1 MSVCCPPAC
10 LWTVVCQ
17 LCCRRSAA
25 GWRGTC
31 ATRTLY
37 GVISRW
43 AVRGVGA
50 VGGRRRRG
58 RGSAGTGRTAEAAHF
73 ANKSLSYLY
82 SSKFAILRLLCDA
95 LSKSKLS
102 SCHQYSISCSW
113 KLFSCASGSL
123 SRHMQYLCSKILI
136 WIGVWSGVSSGSQ
149 WPGWKNAMFI

>member
-1 MSVCCPPAC
+1 MSVCCLPAC

-17 LCCRRSAA
+17 LSCRRSAA

-43 AVRGVGA
+43 AVRPRGA
-50 VGGRRRRG
+50 GGGGAGARQDG
-58 RGSAGTGRTAEAAHF
+58 RAAHF
-73 ANKSLSYLY
+73 ANNSLSYLN
-82 SSKFAILRLLCDA
+82 SRNLAILRVLCDA

-136 WIGVWSGVSSGSQ
+136 WIGVWSGVSSGVR